1 MYAEMICLGLLAWY
15 IGLMLDWDI
24 FVDGALGLR
33 TVLPLLTVGCCILKA
48 IQDSKGEL
56 PKEKEG
62 KKKTGSRR
70 TRGRVSHLDRQ
81 TVSYISIAVVP
92 HDKDHKNEGA
102 PMAPPHFM
110 SAPPGTGGRCGL
122 WCSPHRISRA
132 K

>member
-24 FVDGALGLR
+24 FVDGALSLR

-62 KKKTGSRR
+62 KKE
-70 TRGRVSHLDRQ
+70 DRE
-81 TVSYISIAVVP
+81 P
-92 HDKDHKNEGA
+92 ENKGKDL
-102 PMAPPHFM
+102 P
-110 SAPPGTGGRCGL
+110 S
-122 WCSPHRISRA
+122 
-132 K
+132 